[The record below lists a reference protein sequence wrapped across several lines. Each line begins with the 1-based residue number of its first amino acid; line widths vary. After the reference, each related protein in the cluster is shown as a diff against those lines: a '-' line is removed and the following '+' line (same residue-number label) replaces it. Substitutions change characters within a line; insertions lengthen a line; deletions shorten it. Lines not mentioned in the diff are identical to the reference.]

1 MSFFKELGKK
11 ILIAAIIGGLTLA
24 AVYYKDNYLEEGNN
38 DLEILETTS
47 IAKDSP
53 IEEKVV
59 AEPTSETVIEPIIQ
73 EEEIVEIEEPQ
84 SKSEP
89 EEIIVEKTEEK
100 MIQKPKKKHI
110 SEMSFEEYA
119 QSMQSKS
126 TNADDAFSELERETE

>member
-11 ILIAAIIGGLTLA
+11 ILIAAIIGGLTLL
-24 AVYYKDNYLEEGNN
+24 AVYYKDNYLEEGSD

-47 IAKDSP
+47 IAKDDP
-53 IEEKVV
+53 IEKKVV
-59 AEPTSETVIEPIIQ
+59 TKPNVETVTEPIIQ
-73 EEEIVEIEEPQ
+73 EEIVEIEEPH
-84 SKSEP
+84 SKPEP
-89 EEIIVEKTEEK
+89 EETIVEKTEEK
-100 MIQKPKKKHI
+100 IIQKPKKKHI